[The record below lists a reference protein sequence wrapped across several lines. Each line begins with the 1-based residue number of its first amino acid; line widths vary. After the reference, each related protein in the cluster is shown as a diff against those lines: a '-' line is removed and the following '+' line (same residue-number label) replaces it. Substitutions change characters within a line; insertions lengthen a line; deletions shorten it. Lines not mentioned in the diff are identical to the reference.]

1 MNTIALCFKPLLYPQ
16 PVVLKYLP
24 TLLKLSLPGVD
35 ASDAVRGVFCVETGW
50 LGWCTVVSGFMVSG
64 LMVSGLMFI

>member
-35 ASDAVRGVFCVETGW
+35 ASDAVSLQCYMMLSGEIGVLWGCSV
-50 LGWCTVVSGFMVSG
+50 
-64 LMVSGLMFI
+64 